1 MKNKELYELISSLE
15 ENANDVKNLLDCSLL
30 IADNS
35 ERSYAMNKI
44 ITLLKKG
51 IETIEVMSDEI
62 ASLVKDDAMKEVFK

>member
-15 ENANDVKNLLDCSLL
+15 ENANDVKILLDCSLS

-44 ITLLKKG
+44 ITLLKKELNLG
-51 IETIEVMSDEI
+51 I
-62 ASLVKDDAMKEVFK
+62 